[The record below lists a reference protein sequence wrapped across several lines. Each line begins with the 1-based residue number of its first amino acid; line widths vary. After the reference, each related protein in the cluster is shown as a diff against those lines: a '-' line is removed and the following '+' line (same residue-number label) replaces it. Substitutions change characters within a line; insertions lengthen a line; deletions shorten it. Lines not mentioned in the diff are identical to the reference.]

1 VDPSIRD
8 PDQRL
13 SHSSSFPAKGSPVGE
28 FLQRRFKVRQ
38 PTWRIERLTTGYAVR
53 ELRDDSQ
60 GRYWYVVNAL
70 EVITYSS
77 VDS

>member
-1 VDPSIRD
+1 MTAYTKPFVVTRNKCIVPK
-8 PDQRL
+8 QRC
-13 SHSSSFPAKGSPVGE
+13 
-28 FLQRRFKVRQ
+28 
-38 PTWRIERLTTGYAVR
+38 IERLPSGYAVR
-53 ELRDDSQ
+53 EFRDDPQ